1 MRSGLDAGP
10 MPALDDIFQEAA
22 QICRGLRLYRR
33 ICDYLQSR
41 MKFTLGSVYKEVRV
55 HIRADDLD
63 TVACPT
69 IDNMLKEQYAAVW
82 QSLLVLSPRTCPSK
96 GASMCIHKA

>member
-1 MRSGLDAGP
+1 M
-10 MPALDDIFQEAA
+10 
-22 QICRGLRLYRR
+22 
-33 ICDYLQSR
+33 
-41 MKFTLGSVYKEVRV
+41 

>member
-1 MRSGLDAGP
+1 
-10 MPALDDIFQEAA
+10 
-22 QICRGLRLYRR
+22 
-33 ICDYLQSR
+33 
-41 MKFTLGSVYKEVRV
+41 V

-82 QSLLVLSPRTCPSK
+82 QSLLVLSPRTCPSE
-96 GASMCIHKA
+96 GASMCIYKARCARPASLHPKTIFRLDLSNKSVQAFLRFRCAVII